1 MKKLYYILTLYLL
14 FPNIIFA
21 ADPLLTS
28 IQVSASALKA
38 QSSRL
43 KVIAQNIA
51 NEESTS
57 ITPGKNP
64 YRRKTIEF
72 QSKFDKKLGASKV
85 VVSKYGQDY
94 SDFKKVFNPAHP
106 AADADGYVLYPNV
119 SKIIENADAKEAQRT
134 YEANLGTIEISKSMV
149 DKTLDILR

>member
-1 MKKLYYILTLYLL
+1 MRKLYHLILLIL
-14 FPNIIFA
+14 FPNILFA

-38 QSSRL
+38 QSARL

-57 ITPGKNP
+57 TTQGKNP

-72 QSKFDKKLGASKV
+72 KSKFDRQLNASKV
-85 VVSKYGQDY
+85 VVSKYGHDY
-94 SDFKKVFNPAHP
+94 SDFKKIFNPSHP
-106 AADADGYVLYPNV
+106 AADRDGYVLYPNV
-119 SKIIENADAKEAQRT
+119 SKIIENADAKEAQRS